1 MAGRIK
7 DSDKEELKARVN
19 IADVIGDFVK
29 LKPAGGGSYKGL
41 CPFHGEKSPS
51 FQVTPSKQMFYCF
64 GCQTGGD
71 VFKFLELHE
80 KMGFAESVE
89 LLAARIGFQLSYEE
103 GASRENGERAR
114 VLEAN
119 AATAE
124 FFRAALASDE
134 AEPGRKLMKERGFDE
149 AALELF
155 GVGWAPKG
163 WNNLADHLKLKG
175 FTEQELLVAGLVSS
189 GDRGVYDKFR
199 GRVVWPIRDTTNQVI
214 GFGARKIFE
223 DDKGPKYLNSA
234 ETPVYHKSRVL
245 YGLDL
250 AKKDISKQQ
259 QVVVV
264 EGYTDVMACHL
275 AGVTTAIAT
284 CGTAFSE
291 EHIQVLNRLLGSD
304 PANPAQVIFNFDPD
318 EAGQKAAMKAFGN
331 SGKFNAQTFVAIGPD
346 GLDPSDLRQQ
356 RGDEAVVAMIA
367 AKRPLLEFA
376 VDRSVM
382 KFDLSS
388 REGQVSA
395 TRAGAA
401 ILAGIAD
408 PIQRSV
414 YVKYLSELTSVDRSA
429 IEALVNEE
437 VKKSRNAKVSAI
449 SLATPP
455 IDEPE
460 PEVQTGFEPVDLRDP
475 TNRRERWLLEVV
487 AQMPEFV
494 DPVTRSRIFRIYF
507 SASRHVAIAK
517 LLQEELQRG
526 VDGLVDRMVNRTAEQ
541 PELQQTFREIAM
553 QQLPV
558 GDDAGREAY
567 AKGVLTSALEK
578 TIELEKN
585 YLLAARNR
593 ADAAGDAAMTAE
605 ISRKLVDLDRELLLI
620 KSKRA

>member
-7 DSDKEELKARVN
+7 DSDKEELKARIN
-19 IADVIGDFVK
+19 IADVIGDYVA
-29 LKPAGGGSYKGL
+29 LKPSGGGSFKGL

-51 FQVTPSKQMFYCF
+51 FQVTPSKNMFYCF

-71 VFKFLELHE
+71 VYKFLDLVE
-80 KMGFAESVE
+80 KLSFTEAVE
-89 LLAARIGFQLSYEE
+89 KLAARIGYQLTYEE
-103 GASRENGERAR
+103 GASRDNGERAR

-119 AATAE
+119 TLTAA
-124 FFRAALASDE
+124 FFEAALASDE
-134 AEPGRKLMKERGFDE
+134 AEPGRKLMAERGFDA
-149 AALELF
+149 AALAHF

-163 WNNLADHLKLKG
+163 WTNLSEYLKSKG
-175 FTEQELLVAGLVSS
+175 FTDQELLVAGLASS
-189 GDRGVYDKFR
+189 GDRGIYDKFR

-234 ETPVYHKSRVL
+234 ETPVYHKSKVL

-250 AKKDISKQQ
+250 AKRDISKQQ

-291 EHIQVLNRLLGSD
+291 DHIQILNRILGSD

-331 SGKFNAQTFVAIGPD
+331 SSKFNAQTFVAVGPD

-356 RGDEAVVAMIA
+356 RGDEAVAAMIA
-367 AKRPLLEFA
+367 NRRPLLEFA
-376 VDRSVM
+376 IDRSVM
-382 KFDLSS
+382 KFDLQE

-395 TRAGAA
+395 TRAAA
-401 ILAGIAD
+401 VILAGIAD

-414 YVKYLSELTSVDRSA
+414 YEKYLSELTSVDRSA
-429 IEALVNEE
+429 IAELVAIE
-437 VKKSRNAKVSAI
+437 VKKNRNTRVAAI
-449 SLATPP
+449 GQVPP

-460 PEVQTGFEPVDLRDP
+460 PEVVSGFEPVDLNDP

-494 DPVTRSRIFRIYF
+494 DPVTRARIFRIYF

-517 LLQEELQRG
+517 VLLEELAIG
-526 VDGLVDRMVNRTAEQ
+526 ADGLVDRVVERTAHSA
-541 PELQQTFREIAM
+541 ELQQTFREIAM
-553 QQLPV
+553 QPLPV
-558 GDDAGREAY
+558 QTDAEREAY

-585 YLLAARNR
+585 YLLSARNR
-593 ADAAGDAAMTAE
+593 SDAAGDAATTAE
-605 ISRKLVDLDRELLLI
+605 IARKLVDLDRELLLV
-620 KSKRA
+620 KSKRQ

>member
-7 DSDKEELKARVN
+7 DSDKEELKARIN
-19 IADVIGDFVK
+19 IADVIGDYVA
-29 LKPAGGGSYKGL
+29 LKPSGGGSFKGL

-51 FQVTPSKQMFYCF
+51 FQVTPSKNMFYCF
-64 GCQTGGD
+64 GCQIGGD
-71 VFKFLELHE
+71 VYRFLDLVE
-80 KMGFAESVE
+80 KLSFTEAVE
-89 LLAARIGFQLSYEE
+89 KLAARIGYQLTYEE
-103 GASRENGERAR
+103 GASRDNGERAR

-119 AATAE
+119 ALTAA
-124 FFRAALASDE
+124 FFEAALSSDE
-134 AEPGRKLMKERGFDE
+134 AEPGRKLMAERGFDA
-149 AALELF
+149 AALAHF

-163 WNNLADHLKLKG
+163 WTNLSEYLKSKG
-175 FTEQELLVAGLVSS
+175 FTDQELLVAGLASS
-189 GDRGVYDKFR
+189 GDRGIYDKFR

-234 ETPVYHKSRVL
+234 ETPVYHKSKVL

-250 AKKDISKQQ
+250 AKRDMSKQQ
-259 QVVVV
+259 EVVVV

-291 EHIQVLNRLLGSD
+291 DHIQILNRILGSD
-304 PANPAQVIFNFDPD
+304 PSNPAQVIFNFDPD

-331 SGKFNAQTFVAIGPD
+331 SSKFNAQTFVAVGPD

-367 AKRPLLEFA
+367 NRRPLLEFA
-376 VDRSVM
+376 IDRSVM
-382 KFDLSS
+382 KFDLQA

-395 TRAGAA
+395 TRAAA
-401 ILAGIAD
+401 VILAGIAD

-414 YVKYLSELTSVDRSA
+414 YEKYLSELTSVDRSA
-429 IEALVNEE
+429 IAELVSQE
-437 VKKSRNAKVSAI
+437 VKKNRNSKVASIGQA
-449 SLATPP
+449 PP
-455 IDEPE
+455 ADEPE
-460 PEVQTGFEPVDLRDP
+460 PEVPSGFEPVDLKDP

-494 DPVTRSRIFRIYF
+494 DPVTRARIFRIYF

-517 LLQEELQRG
+517 VLLEELATG
-526 VDGLVDRMVNRTAEQ
+526 VDGLVDRVVERTAQ
-541 PELQQTFREIAM
+541 TPELQQTFREIAM
-553 QQLPV
+553 QPLPAQT
-558 GDDAGREAY
+558 DADREAY
-567 AKGVLTSALEK
+567 ARGVLASALEK

-585 YLLAARNR
+585 FLLSARNR
-593 ADAAGDAAMTAE
+593 ADAAGDETTTAE
-605 ISRKLVDLDRELLLI
+605 IARKLVDLDRELLLV
-620 KSKRA
+620 KSKRQ

>member
-7 DSDKEELKARVN
+7 VSDKEELKARIN
-19 IADVIGDFVK
+19 IADVIGDYVK
-29 LKPAGGGSYKGL
+29 LKPSGGGSFKGL

-51 FQVTPSKQMFYCF
+51 FQVTPAKNMFFCF

-71 VFKFLELHE
+71 VFTFLELHE
-80 KMGFAESVE
+80 KMGFTEAVE
-89 LLAARIGFQLSYEE
+89 MLAARIGYQLSYDE

-119 AATAE
+119 ALTAE
-124 FFRAALASDE
+124 FFRAALSSEEAS
-134 AEPGRKLMKERGFDE
+134 PGRQLMADRGFDA

-163 WNNLADHLKLKG
+163 WTNLAEHLRAKG
-175 FTEQELLVAGLVSS
+175 FTDQELLVAGLVSS

-234 ETPVYHKSRVL
+234 ETPVYHKSKVL

-250 AKKDISKQQ
+250 AKKDIGKKQ

-275 AGVTTAIAT
+275 AGITTAVAT

-291 EHIQVLNRLLGSD
+291 DHIQVLNRLLGSD
-304 PANPAQVIFNFDPD
+304 PANPAQVVFNFDPD

-331 SGKFNAQTFVAIGPD
+331 AGKFNAQTFVAIGPD

-356 RGDEAVVAMIA
+356 RGDEAVVAMIE

-382 KFDLSS
+382 KFDLNS

-395 TRAGAA
+395 TRAGAV
-401 ILAGIAD
+401 ILAGISD

-414 YVKYLSELTSVDRSA
+414 YEKYLSELTSVDRQA
-429 IEALVNEE
+429 IEALVAEE
-437 VKKSRNAKVSAI
+437 VKKTRNTRVANV
-449 SLATPP
+449 SLAPP
-455 IDEPE
+455 VDEPE
-460 PEVQTGFEPVDLRDP
+460 PEVSVGFEPVDLRDP

-487 AQMPEFV
+487 VQLPELV
-494 DPVTRSRIFRIYF
+494 DAVTRGRIFRIYF

-517 LLQEELQRG
+517 VLQSELSKG
-526 VDGLVDRMVNRTAEQ
+526 TESIVDRVVEQ
-541 PELQQTFREIAM
+541 LANEPDLLQTFREIAM
-553 QQLPV
+553 QQLPAH
-558 GDDAGREAY
+558 DDAGREAY
-567 AKGVLTSALEK
+567 ARGVLTSALEN

-593 ADAAGDAAMTAE
+593 SEAAGDHATAE
-605 ISRKLVDLDRELLLI
+605 EIARKLVDLDRELQLV
-620 KSKRA
+620 KSKRQ

>member
-64 GCQTGGD
+64 GCQIGGD

-89 LLAARIGFQLSYEE
+89 MLAARIGFQLSYEE

-124 FFRAALASDE
+124 FFRAALGSDE

-291 EHIQVLNRLLGSD
+291 DHIQVLNRLLGSD

-526 VDGLVDRMVNRTAEQ
+526 VDGLVDRMVSRTAEQ

-593 ADAAGDAAMTAE
+593 ADAAGDTAMTAE
-605 ISRKLVDLDRELLLI
+605 IARKLVDLDRELLLI

>member
-1 MAGRIK
+1 MAGRFK
-7 DSDKEELKARVN
+7 DSDKEELKARIN
-19 IADVIGDFVK
+19 IAEVIGDYVA
-29 LKPAGGGSYKGL
+29 LKPSGGGSFKGL
-41 CPFHGEKSPS
+41 CPFHNEKSPS
-51 FQVTPSKQMFYCF
+51 LQVTPSKGMFYCF
-64 GCQTGGD
+64 GCQIGGD
-71 VFKFLELHE
+71 VFKFLDLVE
-80 KMGFAESVE
+80 KLSFTEAVE
-89 LLAARIGFQLSYEE
+89 KLAARIGFQLSYEE
-103 GASRENGERAR
+103 GASRDNGERAR

-119 AATAE
+119 SLTAE
-124 FFRAALASDE
+124 FFQAALASAE
-134 AEPGRKLMKERGFDE
+134 AEPGRKLMSERGFDA
-149 AALELF
+149 AALAHF

-163 WNNLADHLKLKG
+163 WTNLSDHLKSKG
-175 FTEQELLVAGLVSS
+175 FSDQELLVAGLASS
-189 GDRGVYDKFR
+189 GERGIYDKFR

-234 ETPVYHKSRVL
+234 ETPVYHKSKVL

-250 AKKDISKQQ
+250 AKRDMSKQQ

-291 EHIQVLNRLLGSD
+291 DHIQILNRILGSD

-318 EAGQKAAMKAFGN
+318 EAGQKAAMKAF
-331 SGKFNAQTFVAIGPD
+331 SSSSKFNAQTFVAVGPD

-356 RGDEAVVAMIA
+356 RGDEAVVAMIE

-376 VDRSVM
+376 IDRSVM
-382 KFDLSS
+382 KFDLNS

-395 TRAGAA
+395 TRAAA
-401 ILAGIAD
+401 IILAGIAD

-414 YVKYLSELTSVDRSA
+414 YEKYLSELTSVDRSA
-429 IEALVNEE
+429 IAALVAEE
-437 VKKSRNAKVSAI
+437 VKKSRNARVTSI
-449 SLATPP
+449 SQAPP
-455 IDEPE
+455 IDAPE
-460 PEVQTGFEPVDLRDP
+460 PEVATGYEVVDLKDP

-494 DPVTRSRIFRIYF
+494 DAATRARIFRIYF

-517 LLQEELQRG
+517 LLLDELAKG
-526 VDGLVDRMVNRTAEQ
+526 ADGLIDRVVERTADS

-553 QQLPV
+553 QPLPAN
-558 GDDAGREAY
+558 DDAAREVY
-567 AKGVLTSALEK
+567 ARGVLTLALEK

-585 YLLAARNR
+585 YLLSARNR
-593 ADAAGDAAMTAE
+593 ADAAGDSATTAE
-605 ISRKLVDLDRELLLI
+605 IARKLVDLDRELLMV
-620 KSKRA
+620 KSKRQ

>member
-7 DSDKEELKARVN
+7 DSDKEELKSRIN
-19 IADVIGDFVK
+19 IADVIGEYVK
-29 LKPAGGGSYKGL
+29 LKPAGGGSFKGL

-80 KMGFAESVE
+80 KMAFPEAVDM
-89 LLAARIGFQLSYEE
+89 LAARIGYQLSYEE

-119 AATAE
+119 TLTAE
-124 FFRAALASDE
+124 FFRLALSSAE
-134 AEPGRKLMKERGFDE
+134 AEPGRKLMSDRGFDA

-163 WNNLADHLKLKG
+163 WNNLTDHLKGKG
-175 FTEQELLVAGLVSS
+175 FTDQELITAGLASS
-189 GDRGVYDKFR
+189 GDRGIFDKFR
-199 GRVVWPIRDTTNQVI
+199 GRVVWPIRDTTNQVV

-234 ETPVYHKSRVL
+234 ETPVYHKSKVL

-250 AKKDISKQQ
+250 AKKDIGKSQR
-259 QVVVV
+259 VVVV

-275 AGVTTAIAT
+275 AGVTTAVAT

-291 EHIQVLNRLLGSD
+291 DHIQVLNRLLGND
-304 PANPAQVIFNFDPD
+304 PANPAEVIFNFDPD

-331 SGKFNAQTFVAIGPD
+331 SSKFNAQTFVAIGPD

-356 RGDEAVVAMIA
+356 RGDEAVLQMIE

-382 KFDLSS
+382 KFDLNS

-395 TRAGAA
+395 TRAGAV

-414 YVKYLSELTSVDRSA
+414 YEKYLSEITSVDRAA
-429 IEALVNEE
+429 ISSLVNEE
-437 VKKSRNAKVSAI
+437 VKKTRNSRVSNL
-449 SLATPP
+449 SVPTPP
-455 IDEPE
+455 VDELE
-460 PEVQTGFEPVDLRDP
+460 PDVTFGFEPVDLRDP
-475 TNRRERWLLEVV
+475 TNRRERWLLEV
-487 AQMPEFV
+487 ATQLPELL
-494 DPVTRSRIFRIYF
+494 DAVTRNRIFRIYF

-517 LLQEELQRG
+517 VIQEESANASEKLI
-526 VDGLVDRMVNRTAEQ
+526 DLVVERLADQ
-541 PELQQTFREIAM
+541 PDLQQTFREIAM
-553 QQLPV
+553 QQLPA
-558 GDDAGREAY
+558 GDDEGRAIY
-567 AKGVLTSALEK
+567 ARGVIGSALEQ

-593 ADAAGDAAMTAE
+593 ADASGDAETTAQ
-605 ISRKLVDLDRELLLI
+605 IALKLMDLDRELMLI
-620 KSKRA
+620 KSRRA

>member
-7 DSDKEELKARVN
+7 DSDKEELKARIN
-19 IADVIGDFVK
+19 IADVIGEYVA
-29 LKPAGGGSYKGL
+29 LKPSGGGSFKGL
-41 CPFHGEKSPS
+41 CPFHNEKSPS
-51 FQVTPSKQMFYCF
+51 FQVTPSKSMFYCF
-64 GCQTGGD
+64 GCQIGGD
-71 VFKFLELHE
+71 VYRFLDLVE
-80 KMGFAESVE
+80 KLSFTEAVE
-89 LLAARIGFQLSYEE
+89 KLAARIGYQLTYDE
-103 GASRENGERAR
+103 GASKENGERAR

-119 AATAE
+119 TLTAA
-124 FFRAALASDE
+124 FFEEALKTDE
-134 AEPGRKLMKERGFDE
+134 AEPGRKLLADRGFDS
-149 AALELF
+149 AALALF

-163 WNNLADHLKLKG
+163 WTNLSDYLKTKG
-175 FTEQELLVAGLVSS
+175 FTDQELIVAGLASS

-199 GRVVWPIRDTTNQVI
+199 GRIVWPIRDTTNQVI

-234 ETPVYHKSRVL
+234 ETPVYHKSKVL

-250 AKKDISKQQ
+250 AKRDISKKQ

-284 CGTAFSE
+284 CGTAFSDD
-291 EHIQVLNRLLGSD
+291 HIQVLNRILGSD

-331 SGKFNAQTFVAIGPD
+331 ASKFNAQTFVAIGPD

-356 RGDEAVVAMIA
+356 RGDEAVEAMIA

-382 KFDLSS
+382 KFDLNS

-395 TRAGAA
+395 TRAGAV

-414 YVKYLSELTSVDRSA
+414 YEKYLSELTSVDRSA

-437 VKKSRNAKVSAI
+437 VKRSRTAKVSSI
-449 SLATPP
+449 SFTPP
-455 IDEPE
+455 VDEPE
-460 PEVQTGFEPVDLRDP
+460 PEVFVGFEPVDLRDP
-475 TNRRERWLLEVV
+475 TNKRERWLLEVV

-494 DPVTRSRIFRIYF
+494 DSVTTARIFRIYF

-517 LLQEELQRG
+517 LLQDELGRG
-526 VDGLVDRMVNRTAEQ
+526 AGGLVDRMIERTADQ

-558 GDDAGREAY
+558 GDDAGRETY
-567 AKGVLTSALEK
+567 AKGVIASALEK

-585 YLLAARNR
+585 YLLSARNR
-593 ADAAGDAAMTAE
+593 ADSSGDTAMTQE
-605 ISRKLVDLDRELLLI
+605 IARKLVDLDREIMLI
-620 KSKRA
+620 KSRRP

>member
-89 LLAARIGFQLSYEE
+89 MLAARIGFQLSYEE

-356 RGDEAVVAMIA
+356 RGDEAVVAMIS

-593 ADAAGDAAMTAE
+593 ADAAGDTAMTAE
-605 ISRKLVDLDRELLLI
+605 IARKLVDLDRELLLI

>member
-64 GCQTGGD
+64 GCQIGGD

-89 LLAARIGFQLSYEE
+89 MLAARIGFQLSYEE

-124 FFRAALASDE
+124 FFRAALGSDE

-163 WNNLADHLKLKG
+163 WNNLADHLKIKG

-291 EHIQVLNRLLGSD
+291 DHIQVLNRLLGSD

-376 VDRSVM
+376 VDRSLM

-526 VDGLVDRMVNRTAEQ
+526 VDGLVDRMVSRTAEQ

-593 ADAAGDAAMTAE
+593 ADAAGDTAMTAE
-605 ISRKLVDLDRELLLI
+605 IARKLVDLDRELLLI